1 MNKNL
6 IVPIYIDTNAL
17 LDLLA
22 SIEGGFSLVEKVT
35 SRTSVVSEKDKSATA
50 EAGTEFGVPN
60 VLSLLKVKLGGS
72 LSSKKGKESGEEI
85 ETERFHIYGSLLH
98 RLREYLYEEKLVRV
112 LDAEEQTWD
121 TIEASDFIEIKGIVR
136 PNPLVDSF
144 SRIDRLIGIMQLVTG
159 LNFGS
164 SGKQTGSSKGKVQS
178 DKKQMNQMR
187 QFMKGIISD
196 IDKDNVRTFV
206 VDIQSPE
213 NYRAVAL
220 IYTDYLRDQTM
231 TEIEHK
237 EYRLLGKVVRKIE
250 EDSGES
256 IDLLRGTGLGGIDRD
271 MIGTLFSAF
280 NQIDNMDLPEV
291 KPDVFGP
298 ALEIVPIAIF
308 V

>member
-1 MNKNL
+1 
-6 IVPIYIDTNAL
+6 
-17 LDLLA
+17 
-22 SIEGGFSLVEKVT
+22 
-35 SRTSVVSEKDKSATA
+35 
-50 EAGTEFGVPN
+50 
-60 VLSLLKVKLGGS
+60 
-72 LSSKKGKESGEEI
+72 
-85 ETERFHIYGSLLH
+85 
-98 RLREYLYEEKLVRV
+98 
-112 LDAEEQTWD
+112 
-121 TIEASDFIEIKGIVR
+121 
-136 PNPLVDSF
+136 
-144 SRIDRLIGIMQLVTG
+144 
-159 LNFGS
+159 
-164 SGKQTGSSKGKVQS
+164 
-178 DKKQMNQMR
+178 
-187 QFMKGIISD
+187 MKGIISD